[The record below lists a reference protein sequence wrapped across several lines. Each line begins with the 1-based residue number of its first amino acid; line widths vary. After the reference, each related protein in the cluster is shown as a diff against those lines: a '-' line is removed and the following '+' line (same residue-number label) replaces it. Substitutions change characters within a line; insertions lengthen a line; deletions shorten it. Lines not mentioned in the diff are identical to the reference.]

1 MSTISVLCMPSSGT
15 RFIMLHLCIL
25 RKPGISTF
33 YEQFQFKNSEK
44 QCSHLHVQKLLSL
57 CLSYYTPKWAHIMVV
72 KRSRH
77 PPENPKLKWH
87 TARLIKEGGC
97 VDLSMD
103 NMYLKD
109 PLVIFGS
116 EGSALTLPLFLLPP
130 RIIMLCQCSS
140 TMIKDHFSLILHGT
154 K

>member
-1 MSTISVLCMPSSGT
+1 
-15 RFIMLHLCIL
+15 
-25 RKPGISTF
+25 
-33 YEQFQFKNSEK
+33 
-44 QCSHLHVQKLLSL
+44 
-57 CLSYYTPKWAHIMVV
+57 MVV

-77 PPENPKLKWH
+77 LPGNPKLKLH

-103 NMYLKD
+103 NMHLKD

-130 RIIMLCQCSS
+130 RMILLCQCSS
-140 TMIKDHFSLILHGT
+140 TMIKDHFLLIPHGT